1 MIIEAFSLTELGVF
15 VGSIF
20 ASLGGLIYS
29 FSKSRCTTIQCCCMK
44 CDRDVPIISAEELM
58 PIPASVPPPPEL

>member
-44 CDRDVPIISAEELM
+44 CDRDVPTISAQELM
-58 PIPASVPPPPEL
+58 PIPAVPPAPDL

>member
-15 VGSIF
+15 IGSIF

-44 CDRDVPIISAEELM
+44 CDRDVPIISAQELI
-58 PIPASVPPPPEL
+58 PIPAVPPAPHL